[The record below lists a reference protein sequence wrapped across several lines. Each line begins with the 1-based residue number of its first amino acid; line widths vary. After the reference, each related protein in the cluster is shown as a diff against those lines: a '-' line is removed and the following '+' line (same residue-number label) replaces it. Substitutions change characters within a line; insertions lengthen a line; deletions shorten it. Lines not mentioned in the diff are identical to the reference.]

1 MLPPSSVL
9 APSATPSVVPPPCAF
24 PVAPGITPF
33 STRLLPACR
42 RPALADPDYWIWCGS
57 PVADDDGRF
66 HLFAARWPKSLPFFE
81 GYPLYSEI
89 VRADASRPEG
99 PYVMRE
105 VVLPDRGEA
114 RWDGRMT
121 HNPTVLRHG
130 GQFLLFYIGS
140 TFRGTRADAASL
152 RAPTAQAQAQVKE
165 SYAGIRIGL
174 AVSDSVMGPW
184 IRCDA
189 PILMPRPGRWD
200 ASITTNPAPCLAPDG
215 SLYLYYRSNTPD
227 GCRLGVSRA
236 EVPRDG
242 NWLGARF
249 ERLCDEPVMRF
260 HGGGTLEDP
269 FVWHNGTCF
278 EMLAKDLAGEFTS
291 EYHGGVHGWSEDGI
305 AWEVAPVAQA
315 YSRTLAWDDG
325 TRSTLGSLE
334 RPQLLFQDGK
344 PTHFFAAAADGPGG
358 FRNAANTWNLVA
370 PLR

>member
-1 MLPPSSVL
+1 
-9 APSATPSVVPPPCAF
+9 
-24 PVAPGITPF
+24 
-33 STRLLPACR
+33 
-42 RPALADPDYWIWCGS
+42 
-57 PVADDDGRF
+57 
-66 HLFAARWPKSLPFFE
+66 
-81 GYPLYSEI
+81 
-89 VRADASRPEG
+89 
-99 PYVMRE
+99 MRE

-130 GQFLLFYIGS
+130 GKFLLFYIGS

-174 AVSDSVMGPW
+174 AVSSSVMGPW
-184 IRCDA
+184 IRGDA

-236 EVPRDG
+236 EAPRDG

-260 HGGGTLEDP
+260 HDGGTLEDP

-278 EMLAKDLAGEFTS
+278 EMLAKDLAAS
-291 EYHGGVHGWSEDGI
+291 
-305 AWEVAPVAQA
+305 
-315 YSRTLAWDDG
+315 SRPSIMAASTAGRRTALRGRSRRLRRRIRA
-325 TRSTLGSLE
+325 RSTGTTAHAARSVRWSVRSYCFRMGNRRTFSRRRRTAPAVSATRPTPGTSSRRCDKRADKE
-334 RPQLLFQDGK
+334 RRAVIQ
-344 PTHFFAAAADGPGG
+344 AACCPHTSG
-358 FRNAANTWNLVA
+358 LQ
-370 PLR
+370 